1 MDNQVGNIHVYV
13 GGVRKRWE
21 VLVRGSGKVRKRWE
35 VLVRGSGKLWETW
48 EGPVSTNGES
58 RGN

>member
-21 VLVRGSGKVRKRWE
+21 VLVRGSGK
-35 VLVRGSGKLWETW
+35 LWETW
-48 EGPVSTNGES
+48 EGPVSTNSES